1 MIRLKYG
8 NTNTFFICGDKGGLL
23 IDTDWAGT
31 LPAFY
36 KAIKANGIKVSDI
49 DFVLATH
56 WHPDHMGLV
65 SELMKQGVRLLLPDV
80 QKESVHF
87 SDGIF
92 ARDGLQYEPVDE
104 TLATVISCEDSR
116 KTLARMGISGEII
129 HTPSHS
135 EDSISL
141 ILDDGDCFAG
151 DLEPFE
157 NIKAYDD
164 NAKLKADWD
173 WILSFG
179 TQIVNFAHR
188 PEWNREAGI

>member
-8 NTNTFFICGDKGGLL
+8 NTNTFFIRGEKGGLL

-31 LPAFY
+31 LPAFH

-49 DFVLATH
+49 DYVLATH

-65 SELMKQGVRLLLPDV
+65 SELMRQGVRLLLPDV
-80 QKESVHF
+80 QKECVHF

-92 ARDGLQYEPVDE
+92 ARDGLPYQPVDE
-104 TLATVISCEDSR
+104 TLAKVISCGESR
-116 KTLARMGISGEII
+116 EVLARMGISGEII

-141 ILDDGDCFAG
+141 ILDNGDCFSG

-157 NIKAYDD
+157 NIEAYED

-173 WILSFG
+173 LILSFG
-179 TQIVNFAHR
+179 PKVVYFAHR
-188 PEWNREAGI
+188 PERTAD

>member
-8 NTNTFFICGDKGGLL
+8 NTNTFFIRSEKGGLL
-23 IDTDWAGT
+23 IDTDYAGT

-36 KAIKANGIKVSDI
+36 KAIKANGIKVGDVG
-49 DFVLATH
+49 FVLATH

-80 QKESVHF
+80 QKECVHF

-92 ARDGLQYEPVDE
+92 ARDGLPYQPVDE
-104 TLATVISCEDSR
+104 TLATVISCGESR
-116 KTLARMGISGEII
+116 EMLARMGISGEII
-129 HTPSHS
+129 YTPSHS

-141 ILDDGDCFAG
+141 LLDDGTCFAG

-157 NIKAYDD
+157 NIEAYED

-173 WILSFG
+173 LIQSFG
-179 TQIVNFAHR
+179 PKKVYFAHK
-188 PEWNREAGI
+188 PEWSRKVE